1 MRRFLLFILAVLYLG
16 VSSGFALN
24 YHYCMGKLAEVSLQ
38 YLDTCPSCGEAGTS
52 HKCCSTETEYVKLSV
67 DQDVANTLVQ
77 LSAPVAVVLLFD
89 LLDSYKIAGR
99 DETLTYR
106 LILHR
111 ESDLCTCLLRH
122 KQQDT
127 TEHNKP

>member
-99 DETLTYR
+99 EENSAIPLFVHHCTF
-106 LILHR
+106 LI
-111 ESDLCTCLLRH
+111 
-122 KQQDT
+122 
-127 TEHNKP
+127 

>member
-52 HKCCSTETEYVKLSV
+52 HKCCSTETEYVKLSS
-67 DQDVANTLVQ
+67 DLLRKFYMANIQAIMKRIFITRLTYAQHVKRPYI
-77 LSAPVAVVLLFD
+77 LIVVLHHD
-89 LLDSYKIAGR
+89 R
-99 DETLTYR
+99 
-106 LILHR
+106 
-111 ESDLCTCLLRH
+111 
-122 KQQDT
+122 
-127 TEHNKP
+127 

>member
-99 DETLTYR
+99 DETTRSNPFIDPPKENSAIPLFVHHCTF
-106 LILHR
+106 LI
-111 ESDLCTCLLRH
+111 
-122 KQQDT
+122 
-127 TEHNKP
+127 

>member
-52 HKCCSTETEYVKLSV
+52 HKCCSTKTEYVKLSV

-77 LSAPVAVVLLFD
+77 LSAPVRCSFVVRSTRLL
-89 LLDSYKIAGR
+89 
-99 DETLTYR
+99 
-106 LILHR
+106 
-111 ESDLCTCLLRH
+111 
-122 KQQDT
+122 
-127 TEHNKP
+127 

>member
-1 MRRFLLFILAVLYLG
+1 MRRFLLFILAVFYLG

-24 YHYCMGKLAEVSLQ
+24 YHYCMGKLAEV
-38 YLDTCPSCGEAGTS
+38 SCGEAGTS

-99 DETLTYR
+99 DETTRSNPFINPPKENSAIPLFVHHCTF
-106 LILHR
+106 LI
-111 ESDLCTCLLRH
+111 
-122 KQQDT
+122 
-127 TEHNKP
+127 